1 MSQNKK
7 YIVITG
13 QIASGK
19 SSLSKLIEERC
30 EDYLVLDADDQVK
43 ELYKRGAVLY
53 KVLVNEFG
61 DSILNEKGNISKAKL
76 RRTVFFNDE
85 NRERLNALT
94 HPVILKNMVNIAKNS
109 DAEVVF
115 LQIPL
120 LNESIDRLKKLINID
135 EVWNITASDEVR
147 FARIMQRKGMTE
159 ELASRIMSIQ
169 SEFESDDY
177 DILSVENNG
186 DFEDLKKKVDLFFE
200 NSCIKEKK
208 KIGFFAKLRQNKQE
222 KEVEELDEAEEVL
235 EEPENFEKDNLVKS
249 EELDDEVSK
258 VEETDK
264 SKQKDADLKEFMQ
277 SVFSENV
284 EENTP
289 KENVDLKILEKQDSL
304 GMEKT
309 KLTDLSSLRENIGD
323 TGVINNN
330 LVNDNKVF
338 FEEETEEQ
346 ELEVKKNEQKGR
358 KKKKMKLWK
367 KILILIVALLVLVNA
382 LFFGAIYYGGNNYPI
397 NYIEEIQKYS
407 DEYGV
412 DPKVVLAIMR
422 VESNF
427 KSDATSKV
435 NAKGLMQILPD
446 TAKHI
451 AKLMQVDVNSLD
463 LNDPETNIKI
473 GTYYIKYL
481 TQNFSNMDT
490 VYAAYN
496 GGIGSVNT
504 WLKDAKY
511 SNDGV
516 TLYNIPSSETK
527 HYVYKVNKAL
537 KAYEILYGKEFSKK
551 KTKGFSKFMENV
563 KNTFRYIFRSF

>member
-94 HPVILKNMVNIAKNS
+94 HPVILKNMVNLAKNS

-264 SKQKDADLKEFMQ
+264 FKQKDADLKEFMQ

-323 TGVINNN
+323 TGVINKN
-330 LVNDNKVF
+330 LVNDNTVF

-367 KILILIVALLVLVNA
+367 KILMLIVALLVLVNA

-537 KAYEILYGKEFSKK
+537 KAYEILYGKEFPKK

>member
-94 HPVILKNMVNIAKNS
+94 HPVILKNMVNLAKNS

-222 KEVEELDEAEEVL
+222 KEVEELDEAKEVL

-323 TGVINNN
+323 TGVINKN
-330 LVNDNKVF
+330 LVNDNTVF

-367 KILILIVALLVLVNA
+367 KILMLIVVLLVLVNA

-537 KAYEILYGKEFSKK
+537 KAYEILYGKEFPKK

>member
-94 HPVILKNMVNIAKNS
+94 HPVILKNMVNLAKNS

-258 VEETDK
+258 VEETDE

-323 TGVINNN
+323 TGVINKN
-330 LVNDNKVF
+330 LVNDNTVF

-367 KILILIVALLVLVNA
+367 KILMLIVALLVLVNA

-463 LNDPETNIKI
+463 LNDPEINIKI

-537 KAYEILYGKEFSKK
+537 KAYEILYGKEFPKK

>member
-94 HPVILKNMVNIAKNS
+94 HPVILKNMVNLAKNS

-235 EEPENFEKDNLVKS
+235 EEPENFEKDDLVKS

-323 TGVINNN
+323 TGVINKN
-330 LVNDNKVF
+330 LVNDNTVF

-367 KILILIVALLVLVNA
+367 KILMLIVALLVLVNA

-537 KAYEILYGKEFSKK
+537 KAYEILYGKEFPKK

>member
-94 HPVILKNMVNIAKNS
+94 HPVILKNMVNLAKNS

-147 FARIMQRKGMTE
+147 CARIMQRKGMTE

-323 TGVINNN
+323 TGVINKN
-330 LVNDNKVF
+330 LVNDNTVF

-367 KILILIVALLVLVNA
+367 KILMLIVALLVLVNA

-537 KAYEILYGKEFSKK
+537 KAYEILYGKEFPKK

-563 KNTFRYIFRSF
+563 KNIFRYIFRSF

>member
-94 HPVILKNMVNIAKNS
+94 HPVILKNMVNLAKNS

-537 KAYEILYGKEFSKK
+537 KAYEILYGKEFPKK

>member
-1 MSQNKK
+1 MSRNKK

-94 HPVILKNMVNIAKNS
+94 HPVILKNMVNLAKNS

-258 VEETDK
+258 VEETDN

-284 EENTP
+284 EENKP

-367 KILILIVALLVLVNA
+367 KILMLIVALLVLVNA

-537 KAYEILYGKEFSKK
+537 KAYEILYGKEFPKK